1 MSSDKKTMYILMTII
16 VCGWGLEYVFA
27 KNALEN
33 IETMTLVFIKY
44 LIGAT
49 IILLYRIKKEGV
61 RFWPRRQDV
70 FLYFVC
76 AIFGEIGYFYCE
88 YSAMSYLPVS
98 LITIILS
105 FVPVVSLLIERILY
119 KRKITKLLLLGVILC
134 VVGVCLI
141 IGADFETL
149 LSGRLL
155 GYLFAFGAVLSWN
168 AYNFIT
174 ASLHGKYSSVS
185 LTANQL
191 LCSILLLAPYAI
203 GHMPAKEV
211 FTAATIG
218 GVVYLGVMGAA
229 IAFLVQVRALHILGV
244 TPTSIFSN
252 FIPVTSTFFGWLFLG
267 EVISPIQFV
276 GGAIIIFSAT
286 LVIREKDKLD
296 KKNSVSVETNPSES
310 GGISES

>member
-1 MSSDKKTMYILMTII
+1 MSSEKKWMYILMTIV

-44 LIGAT
+44 IIGAA
-49 IILLYRIKKEGV
+49 IIMAYRFRKEGK
-61 RFWPRRQDV
+61 RFWPRRQDFLV
-70 FLYFVC
+70 FVVC

-98 LITIILS
+98 LITVILS
-105 FVPVVSLLIERILY
+105 FVPIFSLLIERILY
-119 KRKITKLLLLGVILC
+119 KRKVTGPLLGGVVACVI
-134 VVGVCLI
+134 GVCLI
-141 IGADFETL
+141 IGADFDLL

-174 ASLHGKYSSVS
+174 VSLHRQYTS
-185 LTANQL
+185 LTLTLNQL
-191 LCSILLLAPYAI
+191 LCSIILLAPYAI
-203 GHMPAKEV
+203 SHFPAREV
-211 FTAATIG
+211 FTLETVG

-229 IAFLVQVRALHILGV
+229 IGFIAQVKALHVLGV

-267 EVISPIQFV
+267 EVISPIQMV
-276 GGAIIIFSAT
+276 GGAIIVISAT
-286 LVIREKDKLD
+286 VVIREKDKMD
-296 KKNSVSVETNPSES
+296 FAFAAATKEGQSE
-310 GGISES
+310 GRE